1 MPETIAILLAGGE
14 SRRMGQP
21 KALLDWHGR
30 PLWQH
35 LRDVLLAAGCA
46 RVLVSGNFPAGIAGA
61 IADVIPAAIPDS
73 TPGLGPLGG
82 IATLAA
88 PLKTGTTLLVVPVDL
103 PLLDAATLRTLLT
116 AKPDAAAL
124 HYATHALP
132 ARFRLDDAFR
142 AALAACLADENP
154 RRRSVQALAAA
165 LGAGELPLDAGA
177 AQALTNTNTPEE
189 WQRALDGRAG

>member
-21 KALLDWHGR
+21 KALLDLHGR

-46 RVLVSGNFPAGIAGA
+46 QVLVSGNFPA
-61 IADVIPAAIPDS
+61 DIPAAVADAA
-73 TPGLGPLGG
+73 PGLGPLGG
-82 IATLAA
+82 IATLVA
-88 PLKTGTTLLVVPVDL
+88 PLETGSTLLVVPVDL
-103 PLLDAATLRTLLT
+103 PLLDAATLRTLLN
-116 AKPDAAAL
+116 AQPGAAAL

-165 LGAGELPLDAGA
+165 LGAGELPLDAA
-177 AQALTNTNTPEE
+177 AARALTNANTPEE